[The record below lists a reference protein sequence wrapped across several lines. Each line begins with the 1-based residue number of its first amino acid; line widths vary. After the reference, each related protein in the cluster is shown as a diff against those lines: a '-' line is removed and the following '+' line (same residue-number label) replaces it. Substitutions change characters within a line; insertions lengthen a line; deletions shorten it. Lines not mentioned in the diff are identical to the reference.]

1 MRETERDT
9 MIIACEPVCH
19 GFEHALVN
27 AAVLSVVAEAFP
39 GQEVLFLADEGHI
52 GCVASDPVINARAGI
67 TFEPL
72 ALPAR
77 KSSGPKRF
85 KHEFSVVATLF
96 ETAEQRRASL
106 VLFTCISDET
116 LRAIKLLIPR
126 FPRIRCAAVLHG
138 VLASV
143 LKRPSLFPWKNRN
156 AFRTWF
162 LKQNSPQLTYIL
174 MGDSIER
181 ALVARFPAMA
191 PHVVSIDLPYRFARP
206 GRHEPFGDRTVTF
219 GSLGVIRKA
228 KGSDAF
234 LRLANEVA
242 ASRHSWKPRFVCVGP
257 VVDKKLHKLLG
268 PSVTVPSPDAPLS
281 VDDFASYARQLDY
294 AVFLHGADA
303 YTLTASGAL
312 FDAFSYLKPLIA
324 LRNPFFASYFEKMG
338 NIGYLCDSY
347 EDIKRTV
354 MGILDNPPVDEYM
367 IQRQTLLMGR
377 EQLEV
382 SALAATLR
390 DKLTRR

>member
-1 MRETERDT
+1 

-39 GQEVLFLADEGHI
+39 GQELLFLADEGHI
-52 GCVASDPVINARAGI
+52 GYVASDPIISTRGGVA
-67 TFEPL
+67 FEPL

-77 KSSGPKRF
+77 KSSGSERF
-85 KHEFSVVATLF
+85 KHEFSMVAALF
-96 ETAEQRRASL
+96 AMAEQRGASL
-106 VLFTCISDET
+106 VVFTCISDET
-116 LRAIKLLIPR
+116 LRAIKLLAAK
-126 FPRIRCAAVLHG
+126 FPKLKCVAVLHG

-156 AFRTWF
+156 TFRTWF

-181 ALVARFPAMA
+181 ELVARFPEMRPYVA
-191 PHVVSIDLPYRFARP
+191 SIDLPYRFAP
-206 GRHEPFGDRTVTF
+206 PCEHEPFGDRTVTF

-242 ASRHSWKPRFVCVGP
+242 ASRHSWQPRFVCVGP
-257 VVDKKLHKLLG
+257 VVDKKLRKLLG
-268 PSVTVPSPDAPLS
+268 PAVTVPSPDAPLS
-281 VDDFASYARQLDY
+281 ADEFALHARQLDY

-324 LRNPFFASYFEKMG
+324 LRNPFFTSYFEKMG

-347 EDIKRTV
+347 EDVRRTV
-354 MGILDNPPVDEYM
+354 MEILDNPPLDEYM
-367 IQRQTLLMGR
+367 LQRQALLKGR
-377 EQLEV
+377 ERLQV
-382 SALAATLR
+382 GALAATLR
-390 DKLTRR
+390 AKLA

>member
-1 MRETERDT
+1 

-27 AAVLSVVAEAFP
+27 AAMLSVFAEAFP
-39 GQEVLFLADEGHI
+39 DQEILFLADQGHI
-52 GCVASDPVINARAGI
+52 GCVASDPIIGTRAGI
-67 TFEPL
+67 AFESL
-72 ALPAR
+72 SLPAR
-77 KSSGPKRF
+77 KSSGPERF

-96 ETAEQRRASL
+96 ETAEQRGASL

-138 VLASV
+138 VLASI

-156 AFRTWF
+156 TFRTWF
-162 LKQNSPQLTYIL
+162 LQQNSPQLTYIL

-181 ALVARFPAMA
+181 ELVARFPTMA
-191 PHVVSIDLPYRFARP
+191 PHVASIDLPYRFVQP
-206 GRHEPFGDRTVTF
+206 YGHEPFANRTVTF

-242 ASRHSWKPRFVCVGP
+242 ASSRSWKSRFICVGP
-257 VVDKKLHKLLG
+257 VIDKKLRKLLG
-268 PSVTVPSPDAPLS
+268 TAVTVPSPDAPLS
-281 VDDFASYARQLDY
+281 ADDFAFHARQIDY

-324 LRNPFFASYFEKMG
+324 LRNPFFVSYFEKMG

-347 EDIKRTV
+347 EDIKRV
-354 MGILDNPPVDEYM
+354 VRGILDNPPVNEYM
-367 IQRQTLLMGR
+367 LQRQALLKGR
-377 EQLEV
+377 EQLEISV
-382 SALAATLR
+382 LAATLR
-390 DKLTRR
+390 DKLTRG